1 MLHHTVDVVGF
12 VDLGKK
18 RISKAIANDSPL
30 RAWIVGVFA
39 ESVHGLLNKSRLTT
53 RTAGEIKLSLRLAPR
68 LIAVG
73 LQVVE
78 GLVLDCRSEPRP
90 VVAQAGLDLLHD
102 PRAIIAGE
110 RASDIREGGE

>member
-1 MLHHTVDVVGF
+1 M
-12 VDLGKK
+12 
-18 RISKAIANDSPL
+18 
-30 RAWIVGVFA
+30 FA

-78 GLVLDCRSEPRP
+78 GLVLDCGSEPRP

-110 RASDIREGGE
+110 